1 MRCSGQDEVVVGV
14 PVAGRG
20 QAETHHLVGY
30 FINTM
35 PIRGQLA
42 QDSSLADLARSA
54 ARCTAQ
60 AVEHSLLPLQH
71 IVSAVGAQRV
81 PGANPLF
88 QALLQYMPDD
98 EHVGDLSFEG
108 AGRVSLSESS
118 AGSAQAKMDLAFYID
133 CSGRVHVEYMAELY
147 DAAAVQRVGAAFLR
161 LLGAAAETP
170 QALAAGVPLLT
181 AEDASLLGGLVAS
194 NMRPEYLEG
203 PLTVQRFEDA
213 VATHAQRVALQF
225 EGQEMA
231 YAEVGACARGCW
243 HVWTVL
249 ICLHGSK
256 LALHHHR
263 SLPFCLVAPSSCLLA
278 VMLCLRA

>member
-14 PVAGRG
+14 PVAGRD
-20 QAETHHLVGY
+20 QAETHPLVGY
-30 FINTM
+30 FINTL

-54 ARCTAQ
+54 ARCMAQ

-88 QALLQYMPDD
+88 QALLQYLPDD
-98 EHVGDLSFEG
+98 ERLGDLAFEG
-108 AGRVSLSESS
+108 AGRVSL
-118 AGSAQAKMDLAFYID
+118 AGSPAGPAQAKMDLAFHIH
-133 CSGRVHVEYMAELY
+133 CSGRMDVEYMAELY
-147 DAAAVQRVGAAFLR
+147 DAATVQRLGAAFLR

-181 AEDASLLGGLVAS
+181 AEDACLLGCLAAS
-194 NMRPEYLEG
+194 DMRPEYLQA
-203 PLTVQRFEDA
+203 PLTVQRFEEA

-225 EGQEMA
+225 EGQEMT
-231 YAEVGACARGCW
+231 YAEVG
-243 HVWTVL
+243 T
-249 ICLHGSK
+249 
-256 LALHHHR
+256 
-263 SLPFCLVAPSSCLLA
+263 
-278 VMLCLRA
+278 